1 MSCGAPDS
9 VAMTPPK
16 MSDSLRILVVQNHCI
31 GFGGD
36 DVVVA
41 SESSL
46 LSAKGH
52 EVSLWSVHNKDLK
65 SLGSRIHTALSLSYS
80 RQSKARL
87 SRHIAEFRPDLMHCH
102 NLFPRITVS
111 AYDAAA
117 EAGIPIVQTL
127 HDFRFVC
134 INSYLHRNGRICEL
148 CVAGSSYWG
157 AWHRCYR
164 NSWLGSLVTGRAL
177 DLQRRAGT
185 LQQRVGCF
193 IALSELSRHRF
204 IAAGLPGERIV
215 VKPNFVHPDPC
226 TRTGNGEYALFVGR
240 LSPEKGVRTV
250 VAAWKRLSTKIPLV
264 IIGDGPE
271 RTRLEAE
278 AASAGLTNVLF
289 KGQMPRDQALAA
301 INNARFVVISSEW
314 YETFC
319 MVIAEAF
326 ACSTPVICSRMG
338 AMQELV
344 ADGRTG
350 LHYTPSDPDDLARKA
365 EWAWIHPQ
373 EMRAMG
379 KAGRAEYEARYTAEK
394 NYLRLIQIYQ
404 SVLQSAS

>member
-1 MSCGAPDS
+1 
-9 VAMTPPK
+9 
-16 MSDSLRILVVQNHCI
+16 
-31 GFGGD
+31 
-36 DVVVA
+36 
-41 SESSL
+41 
-46 LSAKGH
+46 
-52 EVSLWSVHNKDLK
+52 
-65 SLGSRIHTALSLSYS
+65 
-80 RQSKARL
+80 
-87 SRHIAEFRPDLMHCH
+87 
-102 NLFPRITVS
+102 
-111 AYDAAA
+111 
-117 EAGIPIVQTL
+117 
-127 HDFRFVC
+127 
-134 INSYLHRNGRICEL
+134 
-148 CVAGSSYWG
+148 
-157 AWHRCYR
+157 
-164 NSWLGSLVTGRAL
+164 
-177 DLQRRAGT
+177 
-185 LQQRVGCF
+185 
-193 IALSELSRHRF
+193 
-204 IAAGLPGERIV
+204 
-215 VKPNFVHPDPC
+215 
-226 TRTGNGEYALFVGR
+226 
-240 LSPEKGVRTV
+240 
-250 VAAWKRLSTKIPLV
+250 V

-394 NYLRLIQIYQ
+394 NYPRLIQIYQ
-404 SVLQSAS
+404 SVLQAAS